1 MLMVMIMNK
10 KDLWLIF
17 TKTGKVEDY
26 LNYKNFEDEIN
37 AKKDLYV
44 IILTVINFAQ
54 VVQKYSIA

>member
-37 AKKDLYV
+37 AKKDRR
-44 IILTVINFAQ
+44 NN
-54 VVQKYSIA
+54 S